1 MSVTSKMTG
10 SLEAERATELL
21 TALRKHIL
29 SGRGLIIGYIAAAEM
44 IGLDGDHCRH
54 VGQVVS
60 RIDRA
65 CFDAG
70 LPMLTLHW
78 VRSPDGNVN
87 GEAFNGS
94 VTGVSKLWAPFN
106 HEILD
111 TAANF
116 QWSATYFDLV
126 QSSLD
131 KLPKVGAKTLWTAL
145 ETKIALK
152 GAAFIRHNL
161 HRRLRKVDAQTKTP

>member
-1 MSVTSKMTG
+1 MTG

-29 SGRGLIIGYIAAAEM
+29 NGGGLIIGYIAAAEM
-44 IGLDGDHCRH
+44 IGLDGDYCRH
-54 VGQVVS
+54 LGQVVS

-78 VRSPDGNVN
+78 IRSPDGNIN

-94 VTGVSKLWAPFN
+94 VTGVSKLWVPFN
-106 HEILD
+106 QEILD

-145 ETKIALK
+145 ETKITQK
-152 GAAFIRHNL
+152 GAPFIRHNL
-161 HRRLRKVDAQTKTP
+161 HRHLRKVEAQTKTP

>member
-1 MSVTSKMTG
+1 MNS
-10 SLEAERATELL
+10 SLEAERATQLL
-21 TALRKHIL
+21 AALRKHIL
-29 SGRGLIIGYIAAAEM
+29 SGGGLVIGYIAAAEM
-44 IGLDGDHCRH
+44 IGLDGDYCRH
-54 VGQVVS
+54 LGQVVS

-94 VTGVSKLWAPFN
+94 VTGVSKLWIPFN
-106 HEILD
+106 QEILD

-116 QWSATYFDLV
+116 RWSTTDFDLV

-145 ETKIALK
+145 EAKISQK
-152 GAAFIRHNL
+152 GAPFIRHNL
-161 HRRLRKVDAQTKTP
+161 HRRLRKVEAQTKTP